1 MKIVVDT
8 NVLIS
13 ATFWAGDSDRILEKA
28 ENKEI
33 ELVLSKEIIEE
44 FVRVLGYEEI
54 QQKIKDKNLEMRRT
68 AEKIA
73 SISTIVVL
81 LQKLDVIKEDSDD
94 NKILECAV
102 EGNADYIVSQDNH
115 LLNLKEFRGIKIVTP
130 EEFLDVLRR

>member
-68 AEKIA
+68 AEKIV
-73 SISTIVVL
+73 SVSTIVVP